1 MIYASALTLNEFPLA
16 IPVRVLKLRSSRQH
30 RAFEATVTCI
40 TAISLH
46 LASHKR
52 INTALHAPFSKK
64 GVAMLPQT
72 ALQYGEVRTVKLPFD
87 QAVSKI
93 EAALQSEGFGV
104 LCQIDIQAKMKEKLG
119 VDFPRYMILG
129 ACNPPIAHKALQ
141 HDVNLG
147 LLFPC
152 NAVVYE
158 RDGKVHVGVV
168 NAEAMLS
175 VAHLPELE
183 PLAREV
189 NSKLHRA
196 LAAV

>member
-1 MIYASALTLNEFPLA
+1 
-16 IPVRVLKLRSSRQH
+16 
-30 RAFEATVTCI
+30 
-40 TAISLH
+40 
-46 LASHKR
+46 
-52 INTALHAPFSKK
+52 
-64 GVAMLPQT
+64 MLPQT